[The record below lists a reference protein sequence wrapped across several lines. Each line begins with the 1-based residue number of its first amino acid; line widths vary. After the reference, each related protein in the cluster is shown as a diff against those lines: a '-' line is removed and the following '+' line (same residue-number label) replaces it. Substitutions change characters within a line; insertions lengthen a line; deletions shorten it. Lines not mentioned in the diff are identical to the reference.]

1 MTGRNLST
9 FLIGALVGAAVVSLV
24 KTPSF
29 RKGAA
34 RVVSAGMQI
43 KNDAER
49 FASQVKEDA
58 EDIVAEAEYNNKKKA
73 VKAADEKKAEKAE
86 EEKKAE

>member
-1 MTGRNLST
+1 
-9 FLIGALVGAAVVSLV
+9 
-24 KTPSF
+24 
-29 RKGAA
+29 
-34 RVVSAGMQI
+34 MQI